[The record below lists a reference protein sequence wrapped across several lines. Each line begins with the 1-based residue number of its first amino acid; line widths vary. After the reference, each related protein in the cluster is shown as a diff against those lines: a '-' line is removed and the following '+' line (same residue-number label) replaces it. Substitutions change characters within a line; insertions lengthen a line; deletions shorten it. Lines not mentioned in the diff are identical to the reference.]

1 MEVGSRPPA
10 LAPPPGDPAGETP
23 GLVVL
28 GRAECEELLRHHSL
42 GRIGFVVDGWPVVL
56 PVNYVMDGDDIVL
69 RTDPATKLAAGTHW
83 SVPVV
88 LEVDAALTFF
98 EPGWSVLAHGIA
110 VEVRDEKERR
120 RLPRPA
126 PRAVGGGHPEP
137 VDPHPRR
144 PGHRP
149 PAHWGTSIPRVLA
162 LVRAAAGPAPT
173 GAGAPTQRSSVPPA
187 RFTRPRRGMPCRSGL
202 GRCRAALTSAT
213 PAAPSSRRSQ

>member
-1 MEVGSRPPA
+1 MEVGSRLPA

-28 GRAECEELLRHHSL
+28 ERAECEELLRHHSL

-110 VEVRDEKERR
+110 VEVRDEKELR
-120 RLPRPA
+120 RLR
-126 PRAVGGGHPEP
+126 GLHLEP
-137 VDPHPRR
+137 WAAGTRNQWIRCPRR

-149 PAHWGTSIPRVLA
+149 PAHWGTPIPRVLA
-162 LVRAAAGPAPT
+162 LGRSGSDRRRRPDAEVKRAAREVHASPSRHALSLRT
-173 GAGAPTQRSSVPPA
+173 WA
-187 RFTRPRRGMPCRSGL
+187 M
-202 GRCRAALTSAT
+202 RAALTSAT